1 MPIAQPATRPA
12 ARRALAAA
20 ASAPESL
27 AIGEQGADCATVGVP
42 PLKIGSFSLFVHAN
56 SRVLFDAPLFHPIVR
71 RFFRDNDV
79 VHVALAQSRGG
90 DSHESALL
98 AEFLKRRRSHVS
110 HAAFETTDKL
120 VRQWAQLA
128 FIGHTA
134 LHALR
139 NGFAALRAFLRVTV
153 CGTCVHRARR
163 THASI

>member
-1 MPIAQPATRPA
+1 MSSNWLGVSEGSNQ
-12 ARRALAAA
+12 RR
-20 ASAPESL
+20 
-27 AIGEQGADCATVGVP
+27 
-42 PLKIGSFSLFVHAN
+42 IGSSTEAVCSDENVSVDIVKMKHAH
-56 SRVLFDAPLFHPIVR
+56 STTGHQAR
-71 RFFRDNDV
+71 
-79 VHVALAQSRGG
+79 SG

-120 VRQWAQLA
+120 VRQCAQLA